1 MHRPH
6 RSKESGRPHATT
18 NPERQPEDEPDVH
31 RVQKCVDHV
40 ITERPIRIAEEAV
53 VQQVRKRRRWAIERR
68 ISERPPVRFVKN
80 QVEIRCAQRAK
91 PRVFEEKDAIVEDN
105 TGAE

>member
-1 MHRPH
+1 
-6 RSKESGRPHATT
+6 
-18 NPERQPEDEPDVH
+18 
-31 RVQKCVDHV
+31 
-40 ITERPIRIAEEAV
+40 
-53 VQQVRKRRRWAIERR
+53 
-68 ISERPPVRFVKN
+68 VKN